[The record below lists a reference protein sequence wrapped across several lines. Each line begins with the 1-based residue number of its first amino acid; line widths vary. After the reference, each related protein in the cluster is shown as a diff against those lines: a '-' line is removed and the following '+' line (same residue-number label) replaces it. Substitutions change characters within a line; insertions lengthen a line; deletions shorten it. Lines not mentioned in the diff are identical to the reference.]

1 MKQLL
6 EEERNHTQEE
16 LNTLKDI
23 IAKVKENTTKGIEN
37 ESNSFAA
44 KRQVTELTLCNISS
58 FNWRR
63 MAYINMTDPEAECP
77 SGLNETSNSTTG
89 QRACGR
95 SVDISNFIVTVTYSM

>member
-77 SGLNETSNSTTG
+77 SGLNETSNSTQDREHVEGVLIYPTL
-89 QRACGR
+89 
-95 SVDISNFIVTVTYSM
+95 